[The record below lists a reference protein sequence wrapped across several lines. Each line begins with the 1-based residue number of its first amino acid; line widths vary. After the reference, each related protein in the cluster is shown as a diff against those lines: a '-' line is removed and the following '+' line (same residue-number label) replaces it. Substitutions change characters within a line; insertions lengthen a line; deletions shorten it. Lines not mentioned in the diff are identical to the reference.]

1 MADTRNSRADTPRS
15 RAPQRTSQA
24 ARRASSVPAVGTKR
38 PEYILDCVLMTP
50 RKRKRTTSHEDLP
63 SGPASQS
70 QPQSSRLG
78 AFAHL
83 QKKLPARSTRSRARS
98 TEKSDAPYAP
108 SSSRT
113 SPARRK
119 RASSSNPAP
128 DRVTRSRAA
137 SMSRATGDPVAGPSS
152 STAQRRRT
160 SSRASAK
167 PAPPSRASASSRR
180 NKGKARVSQV
190 AIDFETSSNPDMDE
204 DEDAP
209 FARSAKRRRL
219 SPQLLLAPDS
229 PEFSPTGTVVGA
241 EAADSGETAVEED
254 FQMLDMPD
262 DASLPW
268 VQIDPQSKESAYV
281 PPGLNALIEDMKRAL
296 VLQMSARQKAE
307 ALHAEELQRRRALE
321 HEAARLAAANRALEE
336 ERSVWTASAAE
347 ALACNLESALV
358 ADMSRR
364 RAPPHAF
371 SAETETDAEMSES
384 VGRAGPLGGGRGA
397 GPLTMGPQL
406 EVEGVA
412 DVRSRRGR
420 PGELGWIS
428 ATQR

>member
-1 MADTRNSRADTPRS
+1 
-15 RAPQRTSQA
+15 
-24 ARRASSVPAVGTKR
+24 
-38 PEYILDCVLMTP
+38 
-50 RKRKRTTSHEDLP
+50 
-63 SGPASQS
+63 
-70 QPQSSRLG
+70 
-78 AFAHL
+78 
-83 QKKLPARSTRSRARS
+83 
-98 TEKSDAPYAP
+98 
-108 SSSRT
+108 
-113 SPARRK
+113 
-119 RASSSNPAP
+119 
-128 DRVTRSRAA
+128 
-137 SMSRATGDPVAGPSS
+137 MSRSMGDPVAGPST
-152 STAQRRRT
+152 STAPRRRT

-204 DEDAP
+204 DESSAGG
-209 FARSAKRRRL
+209 ARRASKRRRV
-219 SPQLLLAPDS
+219 SPQLAPDS

-241 EAADSGETAVEED
+241 EAADNGETAVEED

-268 VQIDPQSKESAYV
+268 VQIDPQSKESTYV

-307 ALHAEELQRRRALE
+307 ALHAEELQRRRELE
-321 HEAARLAAANRALEE
+321 YEAARLAAANRALEE

-371 SAETETDAEMSES
+371 IGIGEAEAEGQRDAEMSDL

-397 GPLTMGPQL
+397 VPLTMGPQL

-412 DVRSRRGR
+412 GTRNRGGR
-420 PGELGWIS
+420 PAELSWLS
-428 ATQR
+428 AAQP